1 MIEIINLPK
10 DATGFVVV
18 TPVGGELYYY
28 SHKDNYEEALEKAKE
43 GSCKIVVSLG
53 EPGYINVNTIGEGST
68 QEGRGTDTTYYEITK
83 EEYDRITSYPNW
95 RAELRNRCEANM
107 SDSVRYGYGFYGCG
121 LVERDGKCYYYV
133 STGNSCD

>member
-1 MIEIINLPK
+1 MIEIINLPE
-10 DATGFVVV
+10 DATGFAVV

-28 SHKDNYEEALEKAKE
+28 THKDDYEEALEEAKE
-43 GSCKIVVSLG
+43 GKIVVSLSG

-68 QEGRGTDTTYYEITK
+68 QEGCGTDTTYYEITK

-95 RAELRNRCEANM
+95 RAELTHRYNAKM

-133 STGNSCD
+133 SIGNSCD